1 MSTLTNNT
9 WQPWARA
16 VAAPADIMDYD
27 APAMARFMTA
37 FNDYIVDVKGVRP
50 KFPARNRVE
59 KIGFANAEQR
69 QQYQL
74 AWDRYV
80 REMELLKGEMKEL
93 GSFQQ
98 LVAMMKFTQAAELIR
113 HEEFSKRIVR
123 INGEGKAAVLAIKFK
138 ETGGATVKDLIKN
151 YGYKRSEISMIW
163 GGMGG
168 TFSADGK
175 IKLKEKRVLEKT
187 FSMLDA
193 SDLDMLKSL
202 HIRVLVIDNNNPD
215 KVLREVELSQEM
227 EERQKLNDA
236 GLKSIDAADLGAMRL
251 GNQSRKA
258 RQQEIDA
265 FQTGKTKVCI
275 FTFKAGGVGLSLHH
289 HDDTCLQREAVL
301 APCYSAIELV
311 QGLGRAPRLTS
322 LSETTQTMLYYKGTI
337 EDHVADK
344 VSQKLKCLKEVV
356 RQRESWDD
364 VIVEASGKELSEFTS
379 SASKDDIVEI
389 VDNGSLGA
397 SEEEEEE

>member
-16 VAAPADIMDYD
+16 IAAPADIMDYD

-202 HIRVLVIDNNNPD
+202 NIRVLVIDNNNPD

-364 VIVEASGKELSEFTS
+364 VIVEASGKELSEFTT